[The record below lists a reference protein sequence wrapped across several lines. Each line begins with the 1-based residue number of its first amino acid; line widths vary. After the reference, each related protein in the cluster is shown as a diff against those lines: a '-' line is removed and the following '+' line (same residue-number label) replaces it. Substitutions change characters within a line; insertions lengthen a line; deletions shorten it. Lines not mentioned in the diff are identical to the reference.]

1 MHSDYADTNW
11 MKGYVNFDE
20 TIHACNLDASILDDK
35 IQSISHGWTLNAIFD
50 QINEIKKIHFHQNCI
65 PHILID
71 IQ

>member
-1 MHSDYADTNW
+1 MWILMKLFMHVICIDY
-11 MKGYVNFDE
+11 
-20 TIHACNLDASILDDK
+20 ACNLDASILDDK

>member
-1 MHSDYADTNW
+1 MWILMKLFMHVICIDY
-11 MKGYVNFDE
+11 
-20 TIHACNLDASILDDK
+20 ACNLDASNLDDK